1 MIPLKT
7 TNARTEHPPYLT
19 YGLIALNVIVFLW
32 ETTLPPSAL
41 RAAFY
46 NLAVVPCEMGKQ
58 FFSPE
63 TVLDVVRS
71 MFLHGDWLHLI
82 GNMTFL
88 WIFGSNLEDY
98 YGKRTFILMFLM
110 SGAVAALVQSFI
122 SWQLCVP
129 MIGASGAV
137 SGILG
142 CYIILFPGVKVRVGV
157 PLFRVLWQTFLL
169 PVWLVLGYWFALQ
182 LVNGLFT
189 MGVDTIGEGSVAF
202 FAHVGGFVFGAL
214 FAFVYT
220 LFRPAPRAVRDL

>member
-32 ETTLPPSAL
+32 ETTLPANAL
-41 RAAFY
+41 RAALY
-46 NLAVVPCEMGKQ
+46 NLAVVPCELGKA

-63 TVLDVVRS
+63 TVLDVVRG
-71 MFLHGDWLHLI
+71 MFLHGDWLHMI

-88 WIFGSNLEDY
+88 WIFGSNIEDY
-98 YGKRTFILMFLM
+98 YGKRTFLALFFL
-110 SGAVAALVQSFI
+110 SGAVAALMQSFI

-129 MIGASGAV
+129 MVGASGAV

-142 CYIILFPGVKVRVGV
+142 SYIILFPGVKVRVGV

-182 LVNGLFT
+182 LVNGFVS
-189 MGVDTIGEGSVAF
+189 MGVDTIGEGGVAF
-202 FAHVGGFVFGAL
+202 FAHIGGFSFGAL
-214 FAFVYT
+214 FAFVFT
-220 LFRPAPRAVRDL
+220 LFRPAPRAVREL